1 MASTIQ
7 PGLPASGEFYTPSAA
22 AFQTFRATINQFLE
36 NKDYKGLDAYFH
48 DSHIAYRPILEQN
61 KTLDCILE
69 LLLEKPL
76 NNDDCIRAFR
86 LAGIMEN
93 KGYNPS
99 WSKICQAMCYLQLGN
114 DTDANF
120 LVQQMIDTDKIAME
134 DGNRF
139 IDLLNTY
146 KRIYAATGNDV
157 MSDRI
162 INLLNRY
169 DEVAS
174 QAPAITPMPF
184 GETKI

>member
-1 MASTIQ
+1 MASTVQ
-7 PGLPASGEFYTPSAA
+7 PGLPASGEFYTASAA

-48 DSHIAYRPILEQN
+48 DNHLAFRSLLEQN
-61 KTLDCILE
+61 KSLEYILE
-69 LLLEKPL
+69 GLLEKPL
-76 NNDDCIRAFR
+76 NDDDCIRAFR

-99 WSKICQAMCYLQLGN
+99 WSRICQAMCYLQLGN
-114 DTDANF
+114 DTSANF
-120 LVQQMIDTDKIAME
+120 LVQQMIDTDKTAME

-139 IDLLNTY
+139 IDFLNTY
-146 KRIYAATGNDV
+146 KEIYASTGNEV

-162 INLLNRY
+162 NLLFNRY
-169 DEVAS
+169 TEVAS
-174 QAPAITPMPF
+174 QAPVMTSMPF